1 MQVLLFL
8 CWIVEDEFGNLKAWG
23 NKPVSI
29 LVVQQW
35 VILCQTAAGWTGCGR
50 GRCCLLV
57 SFGFCAETSLHQ
69 HQSDVM
75 GRFNHPLQSLPFLR
89 PAPTMPFR
97 ISPPSQEFG
106 DGFHFLSYVF
116 LRSKNLFL
124 WTECFDTHSIYI
136 APRPAFKS
144 DIAMSLSKICDRQ
157 VIQKKKKSNIT
168 KATTWKDSFIYSNNC
183 NSSYSHHAIMRFMVR
198 SHAHLH
204 IEQTDTASAHPP
216 AACTICNNWFYSV
229 WVKRRL
235 LARFLFC
242 FFCFLWE
249 RGKASQSSVI
259 TPCAEVIWA
268 SRSPGSEQSWLW

>member
-136 APRPAFKS
+136 APRPALKS

-157 VIQKKKKSNIT
+157 VIQK
-168 KATTWKDSFIYSNNC
+168 
-183 NSSYSHHAIMRFMVR
+183 
-198 SHAHLH
+198 
-204 IEQTDTASAHPP
+204 
-216 AACTICNNWFYSV
+216 
-229 WVKRRL
+229 
-235 LARFLFC
+235 
-242 FFCFLWE
+242 
-249 RGKASQSSVI
+249 
-259 TPCAEVIWA
+259 
-268 SRSPGSEQSWLW
+268 